1 MAEDPDI
8 RNTARRIREQQK
20 SLDRFERLELT
31 LKYLREHGGEIQP
44 VIRFGASAVHG
55 HDVAAEE
62 VKAIMFG
69 DWTESG
75 RRQVQDAIAAEMAQ
89 IKEDLK

>member
-1 MAEDPDI
+1 MFHFIEKP
-8 RNTARRIREQQK
+8 
-20 SLDRFERLELT
+20 SPPRFVGRVT
-31 LKYLREHGGEIQP
+31 P
-44 VIRFGASAVHG
+44 G